1 MKRIKS
7 IIVLG
12 LLLLSLMFIHSCGGG
27 GHVTVGVGVGVYSP
41 GGWGGY
47 GGYRG
52 GYYPPV
58 GVGYPVY

>member
-12 LLLLSLMFIHSCGGG
+12 LLLLSLLFIHSCGGG
-27 GHVTVGVGVGVYSP
+27 GHVTVGVGVYAP
-41 GGWGGY
+41 GAWGPYG

>member
-12 LLLLSLMFIHSCGGG
+12 LLLLSLLFINSCGGG
-27 GHVTVGVGVGVYSP
+27 GHVTVGVGVYVP
-41 GGWGGY
+41 GAWGPYG

-58 GVGYPVY
+58 GIGYPIY

>member
-1 MKRIKS
+1 MKIIKS

-12 LLLLSLMFIHSCGGG
+12 LLLLSLIFIHSCGGG

-47 GGYRG
+47 RG

-58 GVGYPVY
+58 GIGYPIY

>member
-7 IIVLG
+7 IVVLG
-12 LLLLSLMFIHSCGGG
+12 LLLLSLLFIHSCGGG
-27 GHVTVGVGVGVYSP
+27 GHVTVGVGVYAP
-41 GGWGGY
+41 GAWGPY